1 MDYELTEKMVLQKK
15 KSTRK
20 TKGGLITRRKFIK
33 IAGSASA
40 LLSINCTGFTRN
52 IITSKTK
59 TFPNILFI
67 ITDQQ
72 HIDTISARGCRN
84 VTTSTMD
91 HLVKQGTCF
100 TESFSANPICS
111 PARSSLFT
119 GRPSSE
125 TGVHVNGHPIR
136 DDIPNIGQWFQS
148 HSSYETVYAG
158 KWHLPGT
165 HQAQIPGFR
174 VLTTA
179 MSFHGIL
186 GDTATSQ
193 ACAAYINNRSSS
205 NPYLMV
211 ASFMQPHDMCEWLRL
226 NQNNQ
231 ESLRYKELANELP
244 QLPDNFDFDS
254 QEPEHLINMR
264 KNDEPALGGW
274 KEEHWRYYRW
284 SYYRQVEMV
293 DAQIGRILQAVYDK
307 RQEQE
312 TIVVFTSDHGE
323 GLGHHRNVRKNIS
336 YNEALKVPM
345 IITCPGLIP
354 TNQVNSQQLVTGL
367 DIMPTICDYSG
378 ISCPE
383 NIRGRSLAPVI
394 TDGKNDSTQFI
405 VMELAANKG
414 RVVRSERFKYVVYHE
429 DLIEQLFD
437 INNDPGE
444 KVNLAGSV
452 DYSDIVDGLRKMLM
466 QWESRLDTATDLPAA
481 DAWWRQG

>member
-1 MDYELTEKMVLQKK
+1 MIEQKK
-15 KSTRK
+15 KSIRK
-20 TKGGLITRRKFIK
+20 TKEDLITRRKFIK
-33 IAGSASA
+33 IIGSAST
-40 LLSINCTGFTRN
+40 LLSISGIGFTRN
-52 IITSKTK
+52 IVTSKTK
-59 TFPNILFI
+59 TLPNILLI

-84 VTTSTMD
+84 VDTLAMD

-100 TESFSANPICS
+100 TESYSANPICS
-111 PARSSLFT
+111 PARSSLLT

-125 TGVHVNGHPIR
+125 TGVHVNGRPIR
-136 DDIPNIGQWFQS
+136 NDIFNIGQWFQS
-148 HSSYETVYAG
+148 HSRYETVYAG

-165 HQAQIPGFR
+165 HQAQISGFR

-193 ACAAYINNRSSS
+193 ACAAYIHNRSSS

-211 ASFMQPHDMCEWLRL
+211 AAFMQPHDICEWLRL
-226 NQNNQ
+226 NQNNH
-231 ESLRYKELANELP
+231 EPLRYKELANELP
-244 QLPDNFDFDS
+244 QLPDNFDFDG
-254 QEPEHLINMR
+254 QEPKYLINMR
-264 KNDEPALGGW
+264 NNDEPALGGW
-274 KEEHWRYYRW
+274 GEEHWRYYLW

-312 TIVVFTSDHGE
+312 TIIIFTSDHGE

-336 YNEALKVPM
+336 YNEALKVPFV
-345 IITCPGLIP
+345 ISCPGLIP
-354 TNQVNSQQLVTGL
+354 TKQVNTQQLITGM

-383 NIRGRSLAPVI
+383 NIRGRSLVSEI
-394 TDGKNDSTQFI
+394 TGGINNTTQFI

-414 RVVRSERFKYVVYHE
+414 RVVRSERYKYVVYHE
-429 DLIEQLFD
+429 DPIEQLFD
-437 INNDPGE
+437 IQNDPGE
-444 KVNLAGSV
+444 NVNLAVSA
-452 DYSDIVDGLRKMLM
+452 DYSVIVDRHRKMLK
-466 QWESRLDTATDLPAA
+466 QWESKLDTATDLPAM
-481 DAWWRQG
+481 DAWWRQ